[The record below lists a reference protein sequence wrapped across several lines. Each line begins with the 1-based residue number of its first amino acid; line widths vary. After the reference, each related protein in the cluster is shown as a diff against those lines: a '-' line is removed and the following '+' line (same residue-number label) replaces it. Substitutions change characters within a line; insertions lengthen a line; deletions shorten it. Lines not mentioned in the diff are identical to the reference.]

1 MHIAD
6 FVLYM
11 FVCPI
16 GIQIPGTSLFN
27 GSGTSIILW
36 CVLFSLFS
44 NVEAVC
50 PMCYGNAIGCSA
62 SSADACPWSTGV
74 ASNVA
79 AVAAAV
85 GAVITLDA
93 LLPARYL
100 RLFTRPVLQTLAII
114 AAKPK
119 GGTAFP
125 FSGKSYRE
133 IYHAVVGG
141 HVTKD
146 EAIAELSE
154 RLDAAESSS
163 EIDATLIKQL
173 ERGIGMVQ
181 KATTKVVAA
190 DVTDGTFLYVLAK
203 LSSVYSSTGTFDL
216 CVTCDDED
224 EPKKGTQRFAAS
236 LKRPTSP
243 EQMFALL
250 HQFQMVCVT
259 AGLTPV
265 MAMGPFLDEVVYE
278 PLRVGVLEWPV
289 AFELMIVYL
298 RMVENEP
305 ARYSIGTVVGAA
317 GGMDAKRAEAT
328 SVAKGMYAST
338 CFRRTRVEPRDVDD
352 DKDKKTKGVFKGD
365 VKGHNETGER
375 GCAAWN
381 NGNAHLSKHIDPATN
396 KCKFR
401 HACNQYVT
409 DKGPGGQ
416 CLRNHRRKDGCDYD
430 VSKKCSQ
437 PLP

>member
-1 MHIAD
+1 MRIAD
-6 FVLYM
+6 VMLFIV
-11 FVCPI
+11 VCTI
-16 GIQIPGTSLFN
+16 GIKTPVTYCH
-27 GSGTSIILW
+27 GSGTSIMLW
-36 CVLFSLFS
+36 CFLFSLFPL
-44 NVEAVC
+44 VGAVC
-50 PMCYGNAIGCSA
+50 PMCFGNAIGCTA
-62 SSADACPWSTGV
+62 TSADGCPWTTGV

-85 GAVITLDA
+85 GAAITLDA
-93 LLPARYL
+93 LLPPRYL

-119 GGTAFP
+119 GGAAFS
-125 FSGKSYRE
+125 FSGKSYRQ
-133 IYHAVVGG
+133 IYNAVVGG
-141 HVTKD
+141 HVSKD

-154 RLDAAESSS
+154 RLDTAEAAT
-163 EIDATLIKQL
+163 DPNATLIKQL
-173 ERGIGMVQ
+173 ERGISMVQ

-190 DVTDGTFLYVLAK
+190 EVTDGTFLYVLAK
-203 LSSVYSSTGTFDL
+203 LSSVFSSTGTFDL
-216 CVTCDDED
+216 CVACDDED
-224 EPKKGTQRFAAS
+224 APKGGTQRFAAS

-259 AGLTPV
+259 AGLTTI

-278 PLRVGVLEWPV
+278 PLRVGVLDWPV

-305 ARYSIGTVVGAA
+305 SRFSIATVVGVA

-328 SVAKGMYAST
+328 NIAKGLYAAS
-338 CFRRTRVEPRDVDD
+338 CFRRPRGEPRGVEDE
-352 DKDKKTKGVFKGD
+352 KDKKGKGVFKGD
-365 VKGHNETGER
+365 IKGHNETGER

-381 NGNAHLSKHIDPATN
+381 NGNAHLSKHIDPTTN

-401 HACNQYVT
+401 HACNQFVT

-416 CLRNHRRKDGCDYD
+416 CLGNHRRKDGCDYD
-430 VSKKCSQ
+430 ESKKCSQ